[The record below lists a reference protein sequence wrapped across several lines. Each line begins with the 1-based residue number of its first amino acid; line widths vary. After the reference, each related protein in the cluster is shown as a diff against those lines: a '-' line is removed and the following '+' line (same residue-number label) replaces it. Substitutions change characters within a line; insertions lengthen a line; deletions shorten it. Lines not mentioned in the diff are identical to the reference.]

1 MNDEDRSSRDVK
13 IGILKH
19 YLAGV
24 IYTLGMVF
32 VGSCKEQ
39 ILSLYYGWVLWKPH
53 NQVVKRWSV
62 AETSV
67 LPIKDL
73 GSCNICEKREFRKAE
88 NKPSL
93 FEEHNPTNSSLRNKF
108 S

>member
-13 IGILKH
+13 IGILKQ

-24 IYTLGMVF
+24 IYTLGMGF

-39 ILSLYYGWVLWKPH
+39 ILRLYYGGVLWKPH
-53 NQVVKRWSV
+53 DQVVKRWSV

-67 LPIKDL
+67 LPITDL
-73 GSCNICEKREFRKAE
+73 GSCNRYEKKKRI
-88 NKPSL
+88 
-93 FEEHNPTNSSLRNKF
+93 
-108 S
+108 